1 MKDIFKGHWLELK
14 GQIKNHWGKFT
25 DDEIAQMEGSSE
37 ALVGGLVR
45 KYGYAKEQAEREVKS
60 FLQDYT
66 FSGKAEKIFDD
77 VKEQVKEHSK
87 EARVAVEGYVKKNP
101 FTAIGTAFL
110 VGVGIAFLLRR

>member
-1 MKDIFKGHWLELK
+1 MKDLVKGHWLEMK
-14 GQIKNHWGKFT
+14 GQIKQHWGKFT

-37 ALVGGLVR
+37 ALIGGLQK

-66 FSGKAEKIFDD
+66 FSGKAEKIF
-77 VKEQVKEHSK
+77 EEVKEHSK

-101 FTAIGTAFL
+101 FAAIGTAFL